1 MPDYSTMFYSGR
13 SLFQDNKDDFSI
25 FDLYKILSNYKFT
38 RKQREVVKIKIE
50 SRLHCIKI

>member
-25 FDLYKILSNYKFT
+25 FDLYKILSNNKFT
-38 RKQREVVKIKIE
+38 RKQREAVKIKIE